1 MRFALVAEPWWVNCA
16 LLVPLGAYLC
26 WRRSSIAITLRQLI
40 IVAVFASA
48 FGFLEATVVVYLRA
62 AAGLLPG
69 YQATLA
75 DAAATAPQSELL
87 GKIPASL
94 LSLEALREAATMIM
108 LISAALLTPVR
119 AMSRVAVFLWAFSIW
134 DIAYYASLWATIG
147 WPQSIKDGDV
157 LFLIPE
163 PWFAPV
169 WFPLTVSALTALT
182 VLLARTG
189 PHPKIQEQ
197 GISGSVVEQSRSGT
211 HRSAAPF
218 RR

>member
-48 FGFLEATVVVYLRA
+48 FGFLEATVVV
-62 AAGLLPG
+62 
-69 YQATLA
+69 
-75 DAAATAPQSELL
+75 
-87 GKIPASL
+87 
-94 LSLEALREAATMIM
+94 
-108 LISAALLTPVR
+108 
-119 AMSRVAVFLWAFSIW
+119 FLWAFSIW

-169 WFPLTVSALTALT
+169 WFPLMVSALTALT

-197 GISGSVVEQSRSGT
+197 
-211 HRSAAPF
+211 
-218 RR
+218 